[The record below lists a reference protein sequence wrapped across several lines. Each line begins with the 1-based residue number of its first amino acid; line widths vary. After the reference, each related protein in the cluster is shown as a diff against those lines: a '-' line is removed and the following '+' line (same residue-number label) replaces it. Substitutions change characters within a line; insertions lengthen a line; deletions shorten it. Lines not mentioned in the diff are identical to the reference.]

1 MRVYGDK
8 QKKREERT
16 RRIGIRQGERT
27 RRREARANRR
37 RNRQN
42 EKMSESVDQ
51 ALNSNTLLENK
62 ETAMQPMSRG
72 KRQQLDLQQRAME
85 KYGGSTGAMNY
96 FQHRSEQRAK
106 QLAEKKLKSKSPK
119 TNIKKPQQKLKY
131 KPVSIDKKRTEYLY

>member
-1 MRVYGDK
+1 MRVHGDK

-16 RRIGIRQGERT
+16 KRIGIRQGERT

-42 EKMSESVDQ
+42 EKMSEAVDQ

-85 KYGGSTGAMNY
+85 KYGGSTGAINY
-96 FQHRSEQRAK
+96 FQNKKNQRS
-106 QLAEKKLKSKSPK
+106 
-119 TNIKKPQQKLKY
+119 
-131 KPVSIDKKRTEYLY
+131 